1 MCDNSDLLQLQAE
14 REFERDEWQRRF
26 QEQAE
31 RINVL
36 YLENVQLKHALES
49 SNIDLE
55 AKVREKESLLSR
67 IQDDSKKI
75 NALKTSR

>member
-55 AKVREKESLLSR
+55 AKMREKESLLSR

>member
-14 REFERDEWQRRF
+14 REFECDEWQRRF

-55 AKVREKESLLSR
+55 AKMREKVSLLSR